1 MAVPVRLGG
10 TGMRKPPMNR
20 IIAEIE
26 AEIHR
31 LQAARALL
39 ARETNARKVGKPGK
53 RKRSAA
59 TRAKMAAAQ
68 RARWARAKAK

>member
-1 MAVPVRLGG
+1 
-10 TGMRKPPMNR
+10 MRKPPMNR

-26 AEIHR
+26 TEIRR
-31 LQAARALL
+31 LQVARALL
-39 ARETNARKVGKPGK
+39 AGQTNARKVGKPGK

-68 RARWARAKAK
+68 KARRAKT

>member
-1 MAVPVRLGG
+1 
-10 TGMRKPPMNR
+10 MNR
-20 IIAEIE
+20 IMAEVE
-26 AEIHR
+26 AEIAR

-39 ARETNARKVGKPGK
+39 AGETNSRKVGKPET

-68 RARWARAKAK
+68 RARWAKAKAGKR

>member
-1 MAVPVRLGG
+1 
-10 TGMRKPPMNR
+10 MNR